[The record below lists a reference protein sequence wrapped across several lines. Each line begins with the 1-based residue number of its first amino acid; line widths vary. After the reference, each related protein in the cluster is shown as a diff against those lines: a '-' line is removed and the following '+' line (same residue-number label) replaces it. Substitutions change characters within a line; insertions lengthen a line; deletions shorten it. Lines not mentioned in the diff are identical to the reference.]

1 MSELK
6 LRPTKASAVVDFR
19 DEPEGISFDVQHGKS
34 AHGIRRRE
42 HLPDFHQAAPSRFL
56 GDAIPNVQRAGE
68 FRVHAYGLQKLLAAD
83 DVQERSRK
91 PLNSQFANFSRGSSR
106 FAIRANG
113 FWRLME
119 RQVYSGRLNI
129 RRGSLGCSFYEDF
142 AGANSTLGVR
152 LEQPSGVP
160 ALVHSGVAS
169 GARPADGAGLGCAGP
184 EGDSGTGAAA

>member
-106 FAIRANG
+106 FAIRAEHTCLHERSVNG
-113 FWRLME
+113 
-119 RQVYSGRLNI
+119 
-129 RRGSLGCSFYEDF
+129 RRAPKTEGTQRYEKGKGTMYRAPTWAWAGCREKRIQE
-142 AGANSTLGVR
+142 N
-152 LEQPSGVP
+152 GVP
-160 ALVHSGVAS
+160 R
-169 GARPADGAGLGCAGP
+169 RPS
-184 EGDSGTGAAA
+184 EGTGALWRGLPMQSMNRIYTKV

>member
-56 GDAIPNVQRAGE
+56 CDAIPNVQRAGE

-106 FAIRANG
+106 FAIRAEHTCLHERSVNG
-113 FWRLME
+113 RRAPKTEGTQRYEKGKGTMY
-119 RQVYSGRLNI
+119 RAAYVGMGRMP
-129 RRGSLGCSFYEDF
+129 GE
-142 AGANSTLGVR
+142 T
-152 LEQPSGVP
+152 
-160 ALVHSGVAS
+160 HSGEWRSKTAERGHGGVM
-169 GARPADGAGLGCAGP
+169 ARIPDA
-184 EGDSGTGAAA
+184 EYE